1 MRKHPSGAKAGKGAG
16 EAVTIFFLSYEH
28 DPVVQGGMG
37 GFRKIWEL
45 AAQCQSLG
53 HRVILF
59 VPKGTRLWEFPSLEV
74 VEIPYLDLP
83 VIRPLL
89 IYTLLL
95 IVPLLRATRATPDI
109 IYMRTMHSPLS
120 IVLAKVTRAPL
131 LIEVNGDSYSHYRA
145 QRASAFRLGLIKVI
159 DGANFRHCDR
169 IIPIST
175 GLQEMLC
182 RRYRVPPDK
191 TVLIESATNPEL
203 FRPLDSDACRQ
214 RLGLDP
220 AGRYVGFVGSFF
232 RHQGIDV
239 LIDAAPTI
247 LRQFPDARFMLVGDG
262 VMRPTWAE
270 RISQQ
275 GLSASFLFTGQVPY
289 SEVPVY
295 IGAMEICVAPFLAD
309 RGDAS
314 PLKLFDYL
322 ACGRPVVASAIPPL
336 HDLLSR
342 AEGIAPVPPED
353 PEALG
358 KEIVRLLENRETAR
372 RLAEKGRRWVLDAHS
387 WQAAARRLL
396 EVCEEVLQEP
406 RR

>member
-1 MRKHPSGAKAGKGAG
+1 M
-16 EAVTIFFLSYEH
+16 TIFFLSYEH
-28 DPVVQGGMG
+28 DPVVQSGMG

-45 AAQCQSLG
+45 AAQCRTLG
-53 HRVILF
+53 HRVVLF
-59 VPKGTRLWEFPSLEV
+59 VPAGTRLREFPSLEA

-89 IYTLLL
+89 IYLLL
-95 IVPLLRATRATPDI
+95 FAVPLLRAVRVSPDI

-120 IVLAKVTRAPL
+120 ILLAKVMRAPL
-131 LIEVNGDSYSHYRA
+131 VIEVNGDSYAYYRA
-145 QRASAFRLGLIKVI
+145 QRASGIRLGMIKLI
-159 DGANFRHCDR
+159 DWANFRYCDR
-169 IIPIST
+169 IIPISM
-175 GLQEMLC
+175 GLQDMLWQ
-182 RRYRVPPDK
+182 RYLVPPEK
-191 TVLIESATNPEL
+191 TVLIESATDPEL
-203 FRPLDSDACRQ
+203 FRPMDSAVCRQ

-239 LIDAAPTI
+239 LIDAAPAI
-247 LRQFPDARFMLVGDG
+247 VRRFPDVRFLLVGDG
-262 VMRPTWAE
+262 VMRRTWAE
-270 RISQQ
+270 RISKR

-289 SEVPVY
+289 PGVPLY
-295 IGAMEICVAPFLAD
+295 IGATELCVAPFLAD

-336 HDLLSR
+336 RDLLSR

-358 KEIVRLLENRETAR
+358 KEIVRLLEDQEAAR
-372 RLAEKGRRWVLDAHS
+372 RLGENGRRWVLEAHS
-387 WQAAARRLL
+387 WQAAAKRLL
-396 EVCEEVLQEP
+396 RVCEEVLQE
-406 RR
+406 RRR

>member
-1 MRKHPSGAKAGKGAG
+1 M
-16 EAVTIFFLSYEH
+16 TIFFLSYEH

-45 AAQCQSLG
+45 AAQCRNLG
-53 HRVILF
+53 HQVVLF
-59 VPKGTRLWEFPSLEV
+59 VPKGTRLREFPSLEV

-89 IYTLLL
+89 IYLLL
-95 IVPLLRATRATPDI
+95 LVVPLLRAARVNPDV

-120 IVLAKVTRAPL
+120 IFLAKVTQAPL
-131 LIEVNGDSYSHYRA
+131 LIEVNGDSYSYYRA
-145 QRASAFRLGLIKVI
+145 QRASAFRLGLINLI
-159 DGANFRHCDR
+159 DRTNFRYCDK
-169 IIPIST
+169 IIPISE
-175 GLQEMLC
+175 GLQEMLWH
-182 RRYRVPPDK
+182 RYRVPPEK
-191 TVLIESATNPEL
+191 TVLIESATDPEL
-203 FRPLDSDACRQ
+203 FRPLDEGVCRQ

-232 RHQGIDV
+232 RHQGIDI

-247 LRQFPDARFMLVGDG
+247 VHRLPDVRFLLVGDG
-262 VMRPTWAE
+262 VMRRTWAE
-270 RISQQ
+270 RISKR

-289 SEVPVY
+289 SEVPLY
-295 IGAMEICVAPFLAD
+295 IGATELCVAPFLAD

-322 ACGRPVVASAIPPL
+322 ACGRPVVASDIRPL

-342 AEGIAPVPPED
+342 AQGIASVPPED

-358 KEIVRLLENRETAR
+358 KEIVRLLEDQEAAR
-372 RLAEKGRRWVLDAHS
+372 RLGENGRRWVLEAHS
-387 WQAAARRLL
+387 WQAAAKRLL
-396 EVCEEVLQEP
+396 RVCEEVLQE
-406 RR
+406 RRR

>member
-1 MRKHPSGAKAGKGAG
+1 M
-16 EAVTIFFLSYEH
+16 TIFFLSYEH

-45 AAQCQSLG
+45 AAQCRNLG
-53 HRVILF
+53 HQVVLF
-59 VPKGTRLWEFPSLEV
+59 VPKGTRLREFPSLEV

-89 IYTLLL
+89 IYLLL
-95 IVPLLRATRATPDI
+95 LVVPLLRAARVSPDV

-120 IVLAKVTRAPL
+120 IFLAKVTQAPL
-131 LIEVNGDSYSHYRA
+131 LIEVNGDSYSYYRA
-145 QRASAFRLGLIKVI
+145 QRASAFRLGLINLI
-159 DGANFRHCDR
+159 DRTNFRYCDK
-169 IIPIST
+169 IIPISE
-175 GLQEMLC
+175 GLQEMLWH
-182 RRYRVPPDK
+182 RYRVPPEK
-191 TVLIESATNPEL
+191 TVLIESATDPEL
-203 FRPLDSDACRQ
+203 FRPLDEGVCRQ

-232 RHQGIDV
+232 RHQGIDI

-247 LRQFPDARFMLVGDG
+247 VHRLPDVRFLLVGDG
-262 VMRPTWAE
+262 VMRRTWAE
-270 RISQQ
+270 RISKR

-289 SEVPVY
+289 SEVPLY
-295 IGAMEICVAPFLAD
+295 IGATELCVAPFLAD

-322 ACGRPVVASAIPPL
+322 ACGRPVVASDIRPL

-342 AEGIAPVPPED
+342 AQGIASVPPEN

-358 KEIVRLLENRETAR
+358 KEIVRLLEDQEAAR
-372 RLAEKGRRWVLDAHS
+372 RLGENGRRWVLEAHS
-387 WQAAARRLL
+387 WQAAAKRLL
-396 EVCEEVLQEP
+396 RVCEEVLQE
-406 RR
+406 RRR

>member
-1 MRKHPSGAKAGKGAG
+1 M
-16 EAVTIFFLSYEH
+16 TIFFLSYEH
-28 DPVVQGGMG
+28 DPVVQGGVG
-37 GFRKIWEL
+37 GFRKVWEL
-45 AAQCQSLG
+45 AAQCRSMG

-59 VPKGTRLWEFPSLEV
+59 VPAGTRLREFPSLEV

-89 IYTLLL
+89 IYLLLL
-95 IVPLLRATRATPDI
+95 IVPLLRAVRVTPDV

-120 IVLAKVTRAPL
+120 IFLAKVTQAPL

-145 QRASAFRLGLIKVI
+145 QHASAFRLGLIKLI
-159 DGANFRHCDR
+159 DRANFRYCDR

-175 GLQEMLC
+175 GLQEMLWQ
-182 RRYRVPPDK
+182 RYRVPHEK
-191 TVLIESATNPEL
+191 TVLIESATDPEL
-203 FRPLDSDACRQ
+203 FRPLDGSACRQ
-214 RLGLDP
+214 RLGLNP
-220 AGRYVGFVGSFF
+220 GGRYIGFVGSFF

-247 LRQFPDARFMLVGDG
+247 ICRFPDARFLLVGDG
-262 VMRPTWAE
+262 VMRRTWAE
-270 RISQQ
+270 RISRQ
-275 GLSASFLFTGQVPY
+275 GLSAAFLFTGLVPY
-289 SEVPVY
+289 SEVPLY
-295 IGAMEICVAPFLAD
+295 IGATELCVAPFLAD

-322 ACGRPVVASAIPPL
+322 ACGRAVVASAIRPL

-353 PEALG
+353 PHALG
-358 KEIVRLLENRETAR
+358 KEIIRLLEDQEAAR
-372 RLAEKGRRWVLDAHS
+372 RLGEKGRRWVLEAHS
-387 WQAAARRLL
+387 WHAATKRLL
-396 EVCEEVLQEP
+396 RVCEEILQET